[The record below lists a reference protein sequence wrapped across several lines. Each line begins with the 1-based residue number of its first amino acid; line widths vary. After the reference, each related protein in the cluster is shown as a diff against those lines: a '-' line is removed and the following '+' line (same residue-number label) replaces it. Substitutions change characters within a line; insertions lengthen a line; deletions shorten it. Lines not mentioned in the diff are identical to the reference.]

1 VPAARARTRL
11 IERKTVAEVPL
22 TGLSF
27 GHAQLG
33 SAAEHLQSL
42 VEQNP
47 PGIKART
54 AKLGMAQRA
63 AVHAG
68 SKTDS
73 DEAFLAGRAAVEA
86 AIRGRDR

>member
-1 VPAARARTRL
+1 MPNWAA
-11 IERKTVAEVPL
+11 PL
-22 TGLSF
+22 NISK
-27 GHAQLG
+27 A
-33 SAAEHLQSL
+33 SSS
-42 VEQNP
+42 NPP

>member
-1 VPAARARTRL
+1 
-11 IERKTVAEVPL
+11 
-22 TGLSF
+22 
-27 GHAQLG
+27 
-33 SAAEHLQSL
+33 
-42 VEQNP
+42 
-47 PGIKART
+47 
-54 AKLGMAQRA
+54 MAQRA

>member
-1 VPAARARTRL
+1 M
-11 IERKTVAEVPL
+11 PL
-22 TGLSF
+22 TGLSLS
-27 GHAQLG
+27 HAQLG
-33 SAAEHLQSL
+33 SAADHLQSF
-42 VEQNP
+42 VEQPPP